1 MNSADG
7 GLTVLEGII
16 LCIVAILLA
25 VLAVH
30 ALNAPPGPPG
40 GLVYTALEETGECL
54 MVSGEVYGYALGERS
69 VDGVALVCDRPD
81 PSRMGSVSCSIRL
94 FVGDMGSV
102 DIGRAVVEVS
112 TPEGTERLDRTA
124 GAPVSPGNWTIVRM
138 GHTIPF
144 LQADDDT
151 LLEPGEQ
158 FDLVIYPSRPFAPGE
173 RFLIRIAPPGGVP
186 LTMERTVPPRITPVM
201 DLG

>member
-1 MNSADG
+1 MDSADG
-7 GLTVLEGII
+7 GLTALEGAI
-16 LCIVAILLA
+16 LCVVAVMVAIC
-25 VLAVH
+25 AVH
-30 ALNAPPGPPG
+30 ILNAPPGPPG

-54 MVSGEVYGYALGERS
+54 MVSGKVYGYALGERS

-81 PSRMGSVSCSIRL
+81 PSRMGSVSCSVRL

-102 DIGRAVVEVS
+102 DMGRATVEVA
-112 TPEGTERLDRTA
+112 TPEGTERLGRTT
-124 GAPVSPGNWTIVRM
+124 GAPVSPGTWTIVRM

-144 LQADDDT
+144 MQADDDT

-158 FDLVIYPSRPFAPGE
+158 FDLVVYPSRPLAPGE
-173 RFLIRIAPPGGVP
+173 KFHIRVSPPAGVP
-186 LTMERTVPPRITPVM
+186 LTVERAVPPRITPVM